1 LPISTPL
8 SLCYRLGM
16 PVPRSEST
24 ATPHGQR
31 TLAALS
37 AAQLTASKRPFLQ
50 YLTSLIQTARWQLFA
65 AVLIMTFTSLTEGLG
80 VALLFP
86 ILQVAGFNLANQG
99 HVGHY
104 TGEVRD
110 LLVLSGLRPSLWLAT
125 LLLIFMLLMALRSLF
140 SRIQSVLTFRTALGY
155 ELALSRRLYQA
166 IINADWL
173 FLVRRRSS
181 DFTHA
186 LTAELARVA
195 TCTYLL
201 IGALANGIL
210 ALVYIAIALKLS
222 AGMTLLVLAT
232 GAVLLLLSR
241 RWMRDVHRG
250 GSAVSES
257 VSEVY
262 SAATEHLQNLKAMK
276 FYDAQTSDLEMFSS
290 LQSSALQQSLQN
302 TRSQAAA
309 AFWFE
314 AGSLLVLGAIIFA
327 SLQILNVAPA
337 SILLLLA
344 VFTRLFPRL
353 AAGQSQLQ
361 AFLTELPAF
370 ENLMTIYQECVAN
383 AEVPSGPGP
392 PPDLSPAHEIRL
404 DHVGFRY
411 EPDRPLVLDDLSLAI
426 AAGRVT
432 AIVGSSGAGKS
443 TVADLINGLLAPLT
457 GQVLVDGVE
466 LTPQT
471 ARAWRRH
478 VGYVAQDTVLFHD
491 TVRNNLRWANPD
503 ASEKEMRESL
513 GLAAAEFVFELPQ
526 GLDTT
531 VGDRGMLLS
540 HGQRQRIALARA
552 LLRKPGLLILDE
564 ATSSLDFDNEK
575 RILDAIERLQG
586 RATVLLI
593 AHRISA
599 IQRAEI
605 IYVIENGRVAES
617 GDWQSLS
624 NQPSHR
630 VGSLFRLQDAMA

>member
-1 LPISTPL
+1 
-8 SLCYRLGM
+8 M

-50 YLTSLIQTARWQLFA
+50 YLTSLIQIARWQLFA

-110 LLVLSGLRPSLWLAT
+110 LLVRSGLRPSLWLAT

-262 SAATEHLQNLKAMK
+262 SAASEHLQNLKAMK

-290 LQSSALQQSLQN
+290 LQSSALQRSLEN

-383 AEVPSGPGP
+383 AEVPSAAEPGP
-392 PPDLSPAHEIRL
+392 APDLSPAHEIRL
-404 DHVGFRY
+404 EHVAFRY
-411 EPDRPLVLDDLSLAI
+411 EPDRPMVLDDLSLAI

-443 TVADLINGLLAPLT
+443 TVADLINGLLAPVT

-630 VGSLFRLQDAMA
+630 VGSLFRLQDALA

>member
-1 LPISTPL
+1 
-8 SLCYRLGM
+8 M
-16 PVPRSEST
+16 PAPRSDSS

-37 AAQLTASKRPFLQ
+37 ADQLAASRRPILE
-50 YLTSLIQTARWQLFA
+50 YVSSLIRIARWQLLA
-65 AVLIMTFTSLTEGLG
+65 AVLIMAFTSLTEGLG

-104 TGEVRD
+104 TGEVRA
-110 LLVLSGLRPSLWLAT
+110 LLVQSRLSPSLWLAT
-125 LLLIFMLLMALRSLF
+125 LLLIFILLMALRSLF
-140 SRIQSVLTFRTALGY
+140 SRVQSVLTFRTVLTY

-186 LTAELARVA
+186 LTAELTRVA

-201 IGALANGIL
+201 IGTLSNGIL
-210 ALVYIAIALKLS
+210 AVVYIAIALKLS
-222 AGMTLLVLAT
+222 AGMTSLVLAT
-232 GAVLLLLSR
+232 GAVLLLVSR
-241 RWMRDVHRG
+241 RWMRAVHASG
-250 GSAVSES
+250 TAVSES

-262 SAATEHLQNLKAMK
+262 ASATEHLQNLKAMK
-276 FYDAQTSDLEMFSS
+276 FYDAQSSDLAMFSS
-290 LQSSALQQSLQN
+290 LQSSALQQSLES

-314 AGSLLVLGAIIFA
+314 AGSLMLLGGIVFA

-344 VFTRLFPRL
+344 VFTRLIPRL

-361 AFLTELPAF
+361 AFLSELPAF
-370 ENLMTIYQECVAN
+370 ENLMTIYRECVAN
-383 AEVPSGPGP
+383 AEVPGAAGPGP
-392 PPDLSPAHEIRL
+392 SLAHEIRL
-404 DHVGFRY
+404 ERVGFRY
-411 EPDRPLVLDDLSLAI
+411 DAQRPMVLEDLSLTI
-426 AAGRVT
+426 AAGKVT

-443 TVADLINGLLAPLT
+443 TVADLVNGLLSPLT
-457 GQVLVDGVE
+457 GRVLVDGAE
-466 LTPQT
+466 LTPQS
-471 ARAWRRH
+471 ARAWRCH

-491 TVRNNLRWANPD
+491 TVRANLRWAKPD
-503 ASEKEMRESL
+503 ASEQEMRESL
-513 GLAAAEFVFELPQ
+513 SLAAADFVFELPQ

-564 ATSSLDFDNEK
+564 ATSSLDLDNEK
-575 RILDAIERLQG
+575 RILDAIEHLQG
-586 RATVLLI
+586 RTTVLLI
-593 AHRISA
+593 AHRVSA
-599 IQRAEI
+599 IQRAEM
-605 IYVIENGRVAES
+605 IYVIDNGSVAEL
-617 GDWQSLS
+617 GDWESLS
-624 NQPSHR
+624 RRPSQR
-630 VGSLFRLQDAMA
+630 VGSLFRLQDALA

>member
-1 LPISTPL
+1 
-8 SLCYRLGM
+8 M
-16 PVPRSEST
+16 PSSARDSPV
-24 ATPHGQR
+24 TPHGER
-31 TLAALS
+31 TS
-37 AAQLTASKRPFLQ
+37 SGNHFLQ
-50 YLTSLIQTARWQLFA
+50 YVLSLVEIVRWQLLA
-65 AVLIMTFTSLTEGLG
+65 AVMLMTFTSLTEGVG

-110 LLVLSGLRPSLWLAT
+110 LLVRSGLPPTLWLAT
-125 LLLIFMLLMALRSLF
+125 LLMIFMLLMALRSLF
-140 SRIQSVLTFRTALGY
+140 SRIQSVLTFRTVLTY

-166 IINADWL
+166 IVQADWL

-186 LTAELARVA
+186 LTAELTRVA
-195 TCTYLL
+195 NCTSLL
-201 IGALANGIL
+201 ISTLANASL
-210 ALVYIAIALKLS
+210 ALVYVAIALKLS
-222 AGMTLLVLAT
+222 AGMTSLVLAA

-241 RWMRDVHRG
+241 RWMRAVHESG
-250 GSAVSES
+250 AAVSES

-262 SAATEHLQNLKAMK
+262 SAASEHLQNLKAMK

-290 LQSSALQQSLQN
+290 LQSSALQQSLDN
-302 TRSQAAA
+302 TRGQAAA

-314 AGSLLVLGAIIFA
+314 AGSLLLLAGIIFA

-337 SILLLLA
+337 SMLLLLA

-361 AFLTELPAF
+361 AFLSELPAY
-370 ENLMTIYQECVAN
+370 ENLMTIYDECVAN
-383 AEVPSGPGP
+383 AEVRGAVGP
-392 PPDLSPAHEIRL
+392 SPALAYEVRL
-404 DHVGFRY
+404 EQVGFRY
-411 EPDRPLVLDDLSLAI
+411 DAERPMVLENLSLTI
-426 AAGRVT
+426 PAGKVT
-432 AIVGSSGAGKS
+432 AIVGASGAGKS
-443 TVADLINGLLAPLT
+443 TVADLVNGLLSPAT
-457 GQVLVDGVE
+457 GRVLVDNVE

-478 VGYVAQDTVLFHD
+478 VGYVAQETVLFHD
-491 TVRNNLRWANPD
+491 TVRANMLWANPD
-503 ASEKEMRESL
+503 ASEQEMRQSL
-513 GLAAAEFVFELPQ
+513 SLAAAEFVFDLPH

-531 VGDRGMLLS
+531 VGDRGILLS

-564 ATSSLDFDNEK
+564 ATSSLDLENEK
-575 RILDAIERLQG
+575 RILDAIERLKG

-599 IQRAEI
+599 IQRAEM
-605 IYVIENGRVAES
+605 IYLIENGRVAES
-617 GDWQSLS
+617 GDWEGLVSH
-624 NQPSHR
+624 PSQR
-630 VGSLFRLQDAMA
+630 IGSLFRLQSALA

>member
-1 LPISTPL
+1 MQL
-8 SLCYRLGM
+8 
-16 PVPRSEST
+16 PRSES
-24 ATPHGQR
+24 APHGQR
-31 TLAALS
+31 TFAAS
-37 AAQLTASKRPFLQ
+37 SKHSVLQ
-50 YLTSLIQTARWQLFA
+50 YIRSLIQISRWQLVA
-65 AVLIMTFTSLTEGLG
+65 AVVIMTVTSLTEGLG

-104 TGEVRD
+104 TGEVRA
-110 LLVLSGLRPSLWLAT
+110 LLLRSGLRPTLWLAT

-140 SRIQSVLTFRTALGY
+140 SRMQSVLTLRTVLTY
-155 ELALSRRLYQA
+155 ELALGRRLYQA

-186 LTAELARVA
+186 LTGELSRVSS
-195 TCTYLL
+195 CTYLL
-201 IGALANGIL
+201 IGTLGNAIL

-222 AGMTLLVLAT
+222 AGMTSLVLAT
-232 GAVLLLLSR
+232 GVVLLLLSR
-241 RWMRDVHRG
+241 RWMRAVHRSG
-250 GSAVSES
+250 TAVSES

-276 FYDAQTSDLEMFSS
+276 FYDAQTSDLAMFSS
-290 LQSSALQQSLQN
+290 LQSTALQQTLES

-314 AGSLLVLGAIIFA
+314 AGSLIVLGAIIFA

-353 AAGQSQLQ
+353 AATQGQLQ
-361 AFLTELPAF
+361 AFLSELPAF
-370 ENLMTIYQECVAN
+370 ENLMTMYRDCVAN
-383 AEVPSGPGP
+383 AEVPGAAGSGPA
-392 PPDLSPAHEIRL
+392 LAHEIQLER
-404 DHVGFRY
+404 VAFRY
-411 EPDRPLVLDDLSLAI
+411 DADRPQVLKDLSLTI
-426 AAGRVT
+426 AAGKVT

-443 TVADLINGLLAPLT
+443 TVADLVNGLLSPGT
-457 GQVLVDGVE
+457 GRVLIDGAE
-466 LTPQT
+466 LTPQA

-491 TVRNNLRWANPD
+491 TVRANLRWANPD
-503 ASEKEMRESL
+503 ASEQEMKESL
-513 GLAAAEFVFELPQ
+513 SLAAAEFVFELPQ

-552 LLRKPGLLILDE
+552 LLRRPGLLILDE
-564 ATSSLDFDNEK
+564 ATSSLDIDNEK
-575 RILDAIERLQG
+575 RILDAIE
-586 RATVLLI
+586 
-593 AHRISA
+593 
-599 IQRAEI
+599 
-605 IYVIENGRVAES
+605 
-617 GDWQSLS
+617 
-624 NQPSHR
+624 
-630 VGSLFRLQDAMA
+630 

>member
-1 LPISTPL
+1 MS
-8 SLCYRLGM
+8 
-16 PVPRSEST
+16 VPRSES
-24 ATPHGQR
+24 APPGQR
-31 TLAALS
+31 TLAAS
-37 AAQLTASKRPFLQ
+37 SKRPFLQ
-50 YLTSLIQTARWQLFA
+50 YIASLIQISRWQLVA
-65 AVLIMTFTSLTEGLG
+65 AVIIMTVTSLTEGLG

-86 ILQVAGFNLANQG
+86 ILQVAGFDLTNQG

-104 TGEVRD
+104 TGEVRNI
-110 LLVLSGLRPSLWLAT
+110 LVRSGLRPSLWLAS

-140 SRIQSVLTFRTALGY
+140 SRMQSVLTLRTALTY
-155 ELALSRRLYQA
+155 ELSLGRRLYQA

-186 LTAELARVA
+186 LTGELSRVSA
-195 TCTYLL
+195 CTYLL
-201 IGALANGIL
+201 IGTLGNAIL

-222 AGMTLLVLAT
+222 AGMTSLVLST
-232 GAVLLLLSR
+232 GVALLLLSR
-241 RWMRDVHRG
+241 RWMRAVHRSG
-250 GSAVSES
+250 TAVSES

-276 FYDAQTSDLEMFSS
+276 FYDAQTSDLAMFSS
-290 LQSSALQQSLQN
+290 LQSSALQQTLES

-314 AGSLLVLGAIIFA
+314 AGSLIVLGTIIVA

-353 AAGQSQLQ
+353 AATQGQLQ
-361 AFLTELPAF
+361 AFLSELPAF
-370 ENLMTIYQECVAN
+370 ENLMTIYHDCVAN
-383 AEVPSGPGP
+383 AEVPGATSSGPA
-392 PPDLSPAHEIRL
+392 LAHEIRL
-404 DHVGFRY
+404 ERVAFRY
-411 EPDRPLVLDDLSLAI
+411 DADRPLVLKDLSLTI
-426 AAGRVT
+426 AAGKVT
-432 AIVGSSGAGKS
+432 AIVGSSGTGKS
-443 TVADLINGLLAPLT
+443 TVADLVNGLLSPGTGRVLIDGAELAP
-457 GQVLVDGVE
+457 QA
-466 LTPQT
+466 

-491 TVRNNLRWANPD
+491 TVRANLRWANPD
-503 ASEKEMRESL
+503 ASEREMKESL
-513 GLAAAEFVFELPQ
+513 SLAAAEFVFELPQ

-552 LLRKPGLLILDE
+552 LLRRPGLLILDE

-575 RILDAIERLQG
+575 RILDAIEQLKG

-593 AHRISA
+593 AHRVSA
-599 IQRAEI
+599 IQRADM
-605 IYVIENGRVAES
+605 IYLIENGLVAES
-617 GDWQSLS
+617 GDWQTLS
-624 NQPSHR
+624 SRPSQR
-630 VGSLFRLQDAMA
+630 VGSLFRLQDALA

>member
-1 LPISTPL
+1 
-8 SLCYRLGM
+8 M
-16 PVPRSEST
+16 PAPRSDSP
-24 ATPHGQR
+24 AIPHGQR
-31 TLAALS
+31 ALAALS
-37 AAQLTASKRPFLQ
+37 ADQLAASKRPILEFLS
-50 YLTSLIQTARWQLFA
+50 SLIRIARWQLLA

-104 TGEVRD
+104 TGEVRV
-110 LLVLSGLRPSLWLAT
+110 LLVKSGLSPSLWLAT

-140 SRIQSVLTFRTALGY
+140 SRVQSVLTFRTVLTY

-201 IGALANGIL
+201 IGTMSNAIL
-210 ALVYIAIALKLS
+210 ALVYIGLALKLS
-222 AGMTLLVLAT
+222 AGMTCLVLAT
-232 GAVLLLLSR
+232 GAVLLLVSR
-241 RWMRDVHRG
+241 RWMRAVHASG
-250 GSAVSES
+250 TAVSES

-262 SAATEHLQNLKAMK
+262 ASATEHLQNLKAMK
-276 FYDAQTSDLEMFSS
+276 FYDAQSSDLAMFSS
-290 LQSSALQQSLQN
+290 LQSSALQQSLES

-314 AGSLLVLGAIIFA
+314 AGSLMVLGGIIFA

-344 VFTRLFPRL
+344 VFTRLIPRL
-353 AAGQSQLQ
+353 AAGQNQLQ
-361 AFLTELPAF
+361 AFLSELPAF
-370 ENLMTIYQECVAN
+370 ENLMTIYRECLVN
-383 AEVPSGPGP
+383 AEVPGSPGPGP
-392 PPDLSPAHEIRL
+392 SLAHEIRL
-404 DHVGFRY
+404 ERVGFRY
-411 EPDRPLVLDDLSLAI
+411 DAQRPMVLEDLSLTI
-426 AAGRVT
+426 AAGKVT

-443 TVADLINGLLAPLT
+443 TVADLVNGLLSPLT
-457 GQVLVDGVE
+457 GRVLVDGAE
-466 LTPQT
+466 LTPQS

-491 TVRNNLRWANPD
+491 TVRANLRWAKPE
-503 ASEKEMRESL
+503 ASEEEMRESL
-513 GLAAAEFVFELPQ
+513 CLAAAEFVFDLPQ

-564 ATSSLDFDNEK
+564 ATSSLDLDNEK

-586 RATVLLI
+586 RTTVLLI
-593 AHRISA
+593 AHRVSA
-599 IQRAEI
+599 IQRAEM
-605 IYVIENGRVAES
+605 IYVVEHGSVAEL
-617 GDWQSLS
+617 GDWPSLS
-624 NQPSHR
+624 NSPSSR
-630 VGSLFRLQDAMA
+630 VGSLFRLQDVLA

>member
-1 LPISTPL
+1 
-8 SLCYRLGM
+8 M

-37 AAQLTASKRPFLQ
+37 AAQLAASKRPFLQ
-50 YLTSLIQTARWQLFA
+50 YLTSLIQIARWQLFA

-201 IGALANGIL
+201 IGALANSIL

-290 LQSSALQQSLQN
+290 LQSSALQRSLEN

-383 AEVPSGPGP
+383 AEVPSAAGPGP
-392 PPDLSPAHEIRL
+392 APALSPAHEIRL
-404 DHVGFRY
+404 EHVGFRY

-443 TVADLINGLLAPLT
+443 TVADLINGLLAPVT

-471 ARAWRRH
+471 ARAWRRQ

-624 NQPSHR
+624 NKPSHR
-630 VGSLFRLQDAMA
+630 VGSLFRLQDALA

>member
-1 LPISTPL
+1 
-8 SLCYRLGM
+8 M
-16 PVPRSEST
+16 PVPRSES
-24 ATPHGQR
+24 ALHEQSPF
-31 TLAALS
+31 AAS
-37 AAQLTASKRPFLQ
+37 PKRPFLQ
-50 YLTSLIQTARWQLFA
+50 YIRSLIQISRWQLVA
-65 AVLIMTFTSLTEGLG
+65 AVIIMTITSLTEGLG

-86 ILQVAGFNLANQG
+86 ILQVAGFNLTNQG

-110 LLVLSGLRPSLWLAT
+110 LLVRSGLRPSLWLAS
-125 LLLIFMLLMALRSLF
+125 LLFIFMLLMALRSLF
-140 SRIQSVLTFRTALGY
+140 NRMQSVLTLRTALTY
-155 ELALSRRLYQA
+155 ELSLGRRLYQA

-186 LTAELARVA
+186 LTGELTRVSS
-195 TCTYLL
+195 CTFLL
-201 IGALANGIL
+201 IATLSNAIL

-222 AGMTLLVLAT
+222 AGMTSLVLAT

-241 RWMRDVHRG
+241 RWMRAVHQSG
-250 GSAVSES
+250 TAVSET

-276 FYDAQTSDLEMFSS
+276 FYDAQTSDLAMFSS
-290 LQSSALQQSLQN
+290 LQSSALQQTLAS
-302 TRSQAAA
+302 TRSQAEA

-314 AGSLLVLGAIIFA
+314 AGSLIVLGAIIIA

-353 AAGQSQLQ
+353 AATQGQLQ
-361 AFLTELPAF
+361 AFLSELPAF
-370 ENLMTIYQECVAN
+370 ENLMTIYRDCVAN
-383 AEVPSGPGP
+383 AEVPGTASSGPG
-392 PPDLSPAHEIRL
+392 LAHEIRL
-404 DHVGFRY
+404 ERVAFRY
-411 EPDRPLVLDDLSLAI
+411 DNDRPLVLQDLSLTI
-426 AAGRVT
+426 AAGKAT

-443 TVADLINGLLAPLT
+443 TVADLVNGLLSPGA
-457 GQVLVDGVE
+457 GRVLIDGAE
-466 LTPQT
+466 LTPQA

-491 TVRNNLRWANPD
+491 TVRANLRWANPD
-503 ASEKEMRESL
+503 ASESEMKESL
-513 GLAAAEFVFELPQ
+513 SLAAAEFVFELPQ

-564 ATSSLDFDNEK
+564 ATSSLDIDNEK
-575 RILDAIERLQG
+575 RILDAIEELKG
-586 RATVLLI
+586 RTTVLLI

-599 IQRAEI
+599 IQRADM
-605 IYVIENGRVAES
+605 IYLIENGSVAEA
-617 GDWQSLS
+617 GDWQTLS
-624 NQPSHR
+624 TQPSQR
-630 VGSLFRLQDAMA
+630 VGSLFRLQDALA

>member
-1 LPISTPL
+1 
-8 SLCYRLGM
+8 M
-16 PVPRSEST
+16 PAPRSDSP
-24 ATPHGQR
+24 ATPHGTRSLSALSPDQ
-31 TLAALS
+31 LAAS
-37 AAQLTASKRPFLQ
+37 RRPILE
-50 YLTSLIQTARWQLFA
+50 YVSSLIRIARWQLLA

-104 TGEVRD
+104 TGEVRA
-110 LLVLSGLRPSLWLAT
+110 LLVQSRLSPSLWLAT
-125 LLLIFMLLMALRSLF
+125 LLLIFILLMALRSLF
-140 SRIQSVLTFRTALGY
+140 SRVQSVLTFRTVLTY

-166 IINADWL
+166 IISADWP

-201 IGALANGIL
+201 IGTMSNAIL
-210 ALVYIAIALKLS
+210 ALVYIALALKLS
-222 AGMTLLVLAT
+222 AGMTSLVLAT
-232 GAVLLLLSR
+232 GAALLLVSR
-241 RWMRDVHRG
+241 RWMRAIHQG
-250 GSAVSES
+250 GTAVSES
-257 VSEVY
+257 MSEVY

-276 FYDAQTSDLEMFSS
+276 FYDAQTSDLAMFTS
-290 LQSSALQQSLQN
+290 LQSSALQQSFDN
-302 TRSQAAA
+302 TRDQAAA

-314 AGSLLVLGAIIFA
+314 AGSLLLLGAIIFA

-353 AAGQSQLQ
+353 APAQSQLQ

-370 ENLMTIYQECVAN
+370 ENLMTIYKECVDN
-383 AEVPSGPGP
+383 AEVPGAAGPGP
-392 PPDLSPAHEIRL
+392 GPAHEIRL
-404 DHVGFRY
+404 EHIGFRY
-411 EPDRPLVLDDLSLAI
+411 ETDRPLVLDDLSLAI
-426 AAGRVT
+426 PAGRVT

-443 TVADLINGLLAPLT
+443 TVADLINGLLAPVN
-457 GQVLVDGVE
+457 GQVLIDGVE

-503 ASEKEMRESL
+503 ASEKDMRESL

-526 GLDTT
+526 GLHTT
-531 VGDRGMLLS
+531 VGGRGMLLS
-540 HGQRQRIALARA
+540 HA
-552 LLRKPGLLILDE
+552 
-564 ATSSLDFDNEK
+564 
-575 RILDAIERLQG
+575 
-586 RATVLLI
+586 
-593 AHRISA
+593 
-599 IQRAEI
+599 
-605 IYVIENGRVAES
+605 
-617 GDWQSLS
+617 
-624 NQPSHR
+624 
-630 VGSLFRLQDAMA
+630 

>member
-1 LPISTPL
+1 
-8 SLCYRLGM
+8 M
-16 PVPRSEST
+16 PAPRSDSS

-31 TLAALS
+31 SLAALS
-37 AAQLTASKRPFLQ
+37 AEQLAASRRPTLE
-50 YLTSLIQTARWQLFA
+50 YVSSLIQIARWQLVT
-65 AVLIMTFTSLTEGLG
+65 AVIIMTVTSLTEGLG

-104 TGEVRD
+104 TGEVRV
-110 LLVLSGLRPSLWLAT
+110 LLVRSGLAPRLWLAT

-140 SRIQSVLTFRTALGY
+140 SRVQSVLTFRTVLSY

-186 LTAELARVA
+186 LTAELTRVA

-201 IGALANGIL
+201 IGTMSNAIL

-222 AGMTLLVLAT
+222 AGMTGLVLAA
-232 GAVLLLLSR
+232 GAVLLLFSR
-241 RWMRDVHRG
+241 RWMRAVHASG
-250 GSAVSES
+250 TAVSES

-262 SAATEHLQNLKAMK
+262 ASATEHLQNLKAMK
-276 FYDAQTSDLEMFSS
+276 FYDAQSSDLAMFSS
-290 LQSSALQQSLQN
+290 LQSSALQYSLES

-314 AGSLLVLGAIIFA
+314 AGSLLLLGGIIFA

-344 VFTRLFPRL
+344 VFTRLIPRL

-361 AFLTELPAF
+361 AFLSELPAF
-370 ENLMTIYQECVAN
+370 ENLMTIYRECVAN
-383 AEVPSGPGP
+383 AEVPGAAGPGP
-392 PPDLSPAHEIRL
+392 SLAHEIRL
-404 DHVGFRY
+404 ERVGFRY
-411 EPDRPLVLDDLSLAI
+411 DPQRPMVLADLSLTI
-426 AAGRVT
+426 AAGKVT
-432 AIVGSSGAGKS
+432 AIVGASGAGKS
-443 TVADLINGLLAPLT
+443 TVADLVNGLLSPLT
-457 GQVLVDGVE
+457 GRVLVDGAE
-466 LTPQT
+466 LTPQS

-491 TVRNNLRWANPD
+491 TVRANLRWAKPD
-503 ASEKEMRESL
+503 ASEQEMRESL
-513 GLAAAEFVFELPQ
+513 SLAAAEFVFELPQ

-552 LLRKPGLLILDE
+552 LLCKPGLLILDE
-564 ATSSLDFDNEK
+564 ATSSLDLDNEK
-575 RILDAIERLQG
+575 RILDAIEHLQG
-586 RATVLLI
+586 RTTVLLI
-593 AHRISA
+593 AHRVSA
-599 IQRAEI
+599 IQRAEM
-605 IYVIENGRVAES
+605 IYVIDNGSVAEW

-624 NQPSHR
+624 SGPSHR
-630 VGSLFRLQDAMA
+630 IGSLFRLHDVLA

>member
-1 LPISTPL
+1 MPLPSSDSP
-8 SLCYRLGM
+8 
-16 PVPRSEST
+16 
-24 ATPHGQR
+24 ATPQGQGNLGAR
-31 TLAALS
+31 SADQLA
-37 AAQLTASKRPFLQ
+37 ASKRPFLQ
-50 YLTSLIQTARWQLFA
+50 YVSSLLHIARWQLSA
-65 AVLIMTFTSLTEGLG
+65 AVVIMTFTSLTEGLG

-104 TGEVRD
+104 TGEVRA
-110 LLVLSGLRPSLWLAT
+110 LLVQSRLSPSLWLAT

-140 SRIQSVLTFRTALGY
+140 SRVQSVLTFRTVLTY

-186 LTAELARVA
+186 LTAELTRVA

-201 IGALANGIL
+201 IAALSNAIL
-210 ALVYIAIALKLS
+210 AVVYIAIALKLS
-222 AGMTLLVLAT
+222 AGMTSLVLAT
-232 GAVLLLLSR
+232 GAVLLLVSR
-241 RWMRDVHRG
+241 RWMRAVHASG
-250 GSAVSES
+250 TAVSES

-262 SAATEHLQNLKAMK
+262 ASATEHLQNLKAMK
-276 FYDAQTSDLEMFSS
+276 FYDAQSSDLAMFSS
-290 LQSSALQQSLQN
+290 LQSSALQQSLES

-314 AGSLLVLGAIIFA
+314 AGSLMLLGGIVFA
-327 SLQILNVAPA
+327 SLEILNVAPA

-344 VFTRLFPRL
+344 VFTRLIPRL
-353 AAGQSQLQ
+353 AAGQNQLQ
-361 AFLTELPAF
+361 AFLSELPAY
-370 ENLMTIYQECVAN
+370 ENLMTIYRECVAN
-383 AEVPSGPGP
+383 AEVPGAAGP
-392 PPDLSPAHEIRL
+392 PPLAHEIRL
-404 DHVGFRY
+404 ERVGFRY
-411 EPDRPLVLDDLSLAI
+411 EALRPMVLEDLSLTI
-426 AAGRVT
+426 AAGKVT

-443 TVADLINGLLAPLT
+443 TVADLVNGLLSPLT
-457 GQVLVDGVE
+457 GRVLVDGAE
-466 LTPQT
+466 LTPQS

-491 TVRNNLRWANPD
+491 TVRANLRWAKPD
-503 ASEKEMRESL
+503 ASEQEMRESL
-513 GLAAAEFVFELPQ
+513 SLAAAEFVFELPQ

-564 ATSSLDFDNEK
+564 ATSSLDLDNEK
-575 RILDAIERLQG
+575 RILDAIEQLQG
-586 RATVLLI
+586 RTTVLLI
-593 AHRISA
+593 AHRVSA
-599 IQRAEI
+599 IQRAQM
-605 IYVIENGRVAES
+605 IYVIDNGGVAEL

-624 NQPSHR
+624 SRPSQR
-630 VGSLFRLQDAMA
+630 VGSLFRLQDALA

>member
-1 LPISTPL
+1 MPAPRSDSPATPL
-8 SLCYRLGM
+8 
-16 PVPRSEST
+16 
-24 ATPHGQR
+24 GQR

-37 AAQLTASKRPFLQ
+37 ADQLDASRRPIRE
-50 YLTSLIQTARWQLFA
+50 YVSSLIRTARWQLLA

-104 TGEVRD
+104 TGEVRA
-110 LLVLSGLRPSLWLAT
+110 LLVQSGLSPSLWLAT

-140 SRIQSVLTFRTALGY
+140 SRVQAVLTFRTVLTY
-155 ELALSRRLYQA
+155 ELTLSRRLYQA

-186 LTAELARVA
+186 LTAELTRVA

-201 IGALANGIL
+201 IGAVSNAIL
-210 ALVYIAIALKLS
+210 AAVYIAIALKLS
-222 AGMTLLVLAT
+222 AGMTSLVLAT
-232 GAVLLLLSR
+232 GAILLLVSR
-241 RWMRDVHRG
+241 RWMRAVHASG
-250 GSAVSES
+250 TAVSES

-262 SAATEHLQNLKAMK
+262 ASATEHLQNLKAMK
-276 FYDAQTSDLEMFSS
+276 FYDAQNSDLEMFSS
-290 LQSSALQQSLQN
+290 LQSSALQQSLQS

-314 AGSLLVLGAIIFA
+314 AGSLMLLGGIVFA

-344 VFTRLFPRL
+344 VFTRLIPRL
-353 AAGQSQLQ
+353 AAGQNQLQ
-361 AFLTELPAF
+361 AFLSELPAF
-370 ENLMTIYQECVAN
+370 ENLMTIYRECVAN
-383 AEVPSGPGP
+383 AEVPGASGPGP
-392 PPDLSPAHEIRL
+392 SLAHEIRL
-404 DHVGFRY
+404 ERVTFRY
-411 EPDRPLVLDDLSLAI
+411 ETQRPMVLQDLSLTI
-426 AAGRVT
+426 AAGKVT

-443 TVADLINGLLAPLT
+443 TVADLVNGLLSPLT
-457 GQVLVDGVE
+457 GRVLVDGGE
-466 LTPQT
+466 LTPQS

-491 TVRNNLRWANPD
+491 TVRANLRWAKPD
-503 ASEKEMRESL
+503 ASEQEMRESL
-513 GLAAAEFVFELPQ
+513 GLAAAEFVFQLPQ

-564 ATSSLDFDNEK
+564 ATSSLDLDNEK
-575 RILDAIERLQG
+575 RILDAIEHLQG
-586 RATVLLI
+586 RTTVLLI
-593 AHRISA
+593 AHRVSA
-599 IQRAEI
+599 IQRAEM
-605 IYVIENGRVAES
+605 IYVIDNGSVAEL
-617 GDWQSLS
+617 GDWESLS
-624 NQPSHR
+624 SRPSHR
-630 VGSLFRLQDAMA
+630 VGSLFRLQDALA

>member
-1 LPISTPL
+1 
-8 SLCYRLGM
+8 M
-16 PVPRSEST
+16 PESPTEST

-31 TLAALS
+31 TLAAL
-37 AAQLTASKRPFLQ
+37 ASGTSSKSNFLQ
-50 YLTSLIQTARWQLFA
+50 YISSLLRIARWQLIA
-65 AVLIMTFTSLTEGLG
+65 AVVIMTVTSLTEGLG

-104 TGEVRD
+104 TGEVRA
-110 LLVLSGLRPSLWLAT
+110 LLVRSGLRPSLWLAS

-140 SRIQSVLTFRTALGY
+140 SRVQSVLTFRTALGY
-155 ELALSRRLYQA
+155 ELSLGRQLYQA

-186 LTAELARVA
+186 LTAELTRVS

-201 IGALANGIL
+201 IGTLANAIL

-222 AGMTLLVLAT
+222 AGMTSLVLAT
-232 GAVLLLLSR
+232 GAALLLVSR
-241 RWMRDVHRG
+241 RWMRAVHESG
-250 GSAVSES
+250 TAVSES

-276 FYDAQTSDLEMFSS
+276 FYDAQTSDLAMYSS
-290 LQSSALQQSLQN
+290 LQSTALQQTLESA
-302 TRSQAAA
+302 RSQAAA

-314 AGSLLVLGAIIFA
+314 AGSLILLGAIIFA

-353 AAGQSQLQ
+353 ATAQSQLQ
-361 AFLTELPAF
+361 GFLSELPAF
-370 ENLMTIYQECVAN
+370 ENLMKIYGECVAN
-383 AEVPSGPGP
+383 AEVPGAPGPGP
-392 PPDLSPAHEIRL
+392 SLAHEIRL
-404 DHVGFRY
+404 ERVGFRY
-411 EPDRPLVLDDLSLAI
+411 EADRPLVLQDLSLTI
-426 AAGRVT
+426 AAGKVT

-443 TVADLINGLLAPLT
+443 TVADLVNGLLSP
-457 GQVLVDGVE
+457 GSGRVLVDGAE
-466 LTPQT
+466 LTPQA

-491 TVRNNLRWANPD
+491 TVRANMSWANPQ
-503 ASEKEMRESL
+503 ATEPEMRESL
-513 GLAAAEFVFELPQ
+513 ALAAAEFVFELPQ

-531 VGDRGMLLS
+531 MGDRGMLLS

-564 ATSSLDFDNEK
+564 ATSALDFDNEK
-575 RILDAIERLQG
+575 RILDAIDQLKG
-586 RATVLLI
+586 RTTVLLI
-593 AHRISA
+593 AHRVSA
-599 IQRAEI
+599 IQRADM
-605 IYVIENGRVAES
+605 IYVIENGRVAEA
-617 GDWQSLS
+617 GDWQNLS
-624 NQPSHR
+624 SRPSHR
-630 VGSLFRLQDAMA
+630 VGSLFRLQDALA

>member
-1 LPISTPL
+1 
-8 SLCYRLGM
+8 M
-16 PVPRSEST
+16 PVPRSES
-24 ATPHGQR
+24 APHEQR
-31 TLAALS
+31 TFAAS
-37 AAQLTASKRPFLQ
+37 SKRPFLQ
-50 YLTSLIQTARWQLFA
+50 YIASLIQISRWQLVA
-65 AVLIMTFTSLTEGLG
+65 AVIIMTVTSLTEGVG

-110 LLVLSGLRPSLWLAT
+110 LLVRSGLRPSLWLAT

-140 SRIQSVLTFRTALGY
+140 SRMQSVLTLRTVLTY
-155 ELALSRRLYQA
+155 ELALGRRLYQA

-186 LTAELARVA
+186 LTGELSRVSA
-195 TCTYLL
+195 CTQLL
-201 IGALANGIL
+201 IGTLANAIL

-222 AGMTLLVLAT
+222 AGMTSLVLAT
-232 GAVLLLLSR
+232 GAALLLLSR
-241 RWMRDVHRG
+241 RWMRAVHQSG
-250 GSAVSES
+250 TAVSES

-276 FYDAQTSDLEMFSS
+276 FYDAQTSDLAMFSS
-290 LQSSALQQSLQN
+290 LQSSALQQTLES

-314 AGSLLVLGAIIFA
+314 AGSLIVLGAIIFA
-327 SLQILNVAPA
+327 SLQILNLAPA

-353 AAGQSQLQ
+353 AATQGQLQ
-361 AFLTELPAF
+361 AFLSELPAF
-370 ENLMTIYQECVAN
+370 ENLMTIYHDCVAS
-383 AEVPSGPGP
+383 AEVPGATDSGPSLG
-392 PPDLSPAHEIRL
+392 HEIRL
-404 DHVGFRY
+404 ERVAFRY
-411 EPDRPLVLDDLSLAI
+411 DADRPLVLKDLSLTI
-426 AAGRVT
+426 AAGKVT

-443 TVADLINGLLAPLT
+443 TVADLVNGLLSPGT
-457 GQVLVDGVE
+457 GRVLIDEAE
-466 LTPQT
+466 LTPQA

-491 TVRNNLRWANPD
+491 TVRANLRWANPD
-503 ASEKEMRESL
+503 ASEQEMKESL
-513 GLAAAEFVFELPQ
+513 SLAAAEFVFELPQ

-575 RILDAIERLQG
+575 RILDAIELLKG

-593 AHRISA
+593 AHRVSA
-599 IQRAEI
+599 IQRADM
-605 IYVIENGRVAES
+605 IYLIENGSVAES
-617 GDWQSLS
+617 GDWQTLS
-624 NQPSHR
+624 SRPSQR
-630 VGSLFRLQDAMA
+630 VGSLFRLQDALA

>member
-1 LPISTPL
+1 MPL
-8 SLCYRLGM
+8 
-16 PVPRSEST
+16 PRSES
-24 ATPHGQR
+24 ALHEQSPF
-31 TLAALS
+31 AAS
-37 AAQLTASKRPFLQ
+37 SKHPVLQ
-50 YLTSLIQTARWQLFA
+50 YLRSLIQISRWQLVT
-65 AVLIMTFTSLTEGLG
+65 AVIIMTITSLTEGLG

-110 LLVLSGLRPSLWLAT
+110 LLVRSGLRPSLWLAS
-125 LLLIFMLLMALRSLF
+125 LLFIFMLLMALRSLF
-140 SRIQSVLTFRTALGY
+140 NRMQSVLTLRTSLNY
-155 ELALSRRLYQA
+155 ELSLGRRLYQA

-186 LTAELARVA
+186 LTGELTRVSS
-195 TCTYLL
+195 CTFLL
-201 IGALANGIL
+201 IGTLSNAIL

-222 AGMTLLVLAT
+222 AGMTSLVLAT
-232 GAVLLLLSR
+232 GAGLLLLSR
-241 RWMRDVHRG
+241 RWMRAVHQSG
-250 GSAVSES
+250 TAVSET

-276 FYDAQTSDLEMFSS
+276 FYDAQTSDLAMFSS
-290 LQSSALQQSLQN
+290 LQSSALQQTLAS
-302 TRSQAAA
+302 TRSQAEA

-314 AGSLLVLGAIIFA
+314 AGSLIVLGGIIIA

-353 AAGQSQLQ
+353 AATQGQLQ
-361 AFLTELPAF
+361 AFLSELPAF
-370 ENLMTIYQECVAN
+370 ENLMTIYRDCVAN
-383 AEVPSGPGP
+383 AEVPGTASSGPG
-392 PPDLSPAHEIRL
+392 LAHEIRL
-404 DHVGFRY
+404 ERVAFRY
-411 EPDRPLVLDDLSLAI
+411 DNDRPLVLQDLSLTI
-426 AAGRVT
+426 AAGKAT

-443 TVADLINGLLAPLT
+443 TVADLVNGLLSPGA
-457 GQVLVDGVE
+457 GRVLIDGAE
-466 LTPQT
+466 LTPQA

-491 TVRNNLRWANPD
+491 TVRANLRWANPD
-503 ASEKEMRESL
+503 ASELEMKESL
-513 GLAAAEFVFELPQ
+513 SLAAAEFVFELPQ

-564 ATSSLDFDNEK
+564 ATSSLDIDNEK
-575 RILDAIERLQG
+575 RILDAIEQVKG
-586 RATVLLI
+586 RTTVLLI

-599 IQRAEI
+599 IQRADM
-605 IYVIENGRVAES
+605 IYLIENGSVAEA
-617 GDWQSLS
+617 GDWQTLS
-624 NQPSHR
+624 TRPSQR
-630 VGSLFRLQDAMA
+630 VGSLFRLQDALA

>member
-1 LPISTPL
+1 
-8 SLCYRLGM
+8 M
-16 PVPRSEST
+16 PVPSSEST

-37 AAQLTASKRPFLQ
+37 AAQLAASKRPFLQ
-50 YLTSLIQTARWQLFA
+50 YLSSLIQTARWQLFA

-110 LLVLSGLRPSLWLAT
+110 LLFLSGLRPSLWLAT

-140 SRIQSVLTFRTALGY
+140 SRVQSVLTFRTALGY

-166 IINADWL
+166 IISADWL

-241 RWMRDVHRG
+241 RWMRAVHQG

-290 LQSSALQQSLQN
+290 LQSSALQQSLHN

-314 AGSLLVLGAIIFA
+314 AGSLLVLGGIIFA

-353 AAGQSQLQ
+353 AAGQGQLQ

-370 ENLMTIYQECVAN
+370 ENLMTIYRECLAN
-383 AEVPSGPGP
+383 AEVPGAAGPSRG
-392 PPDLSPAHEIRL
+392 PAHEIRL
-404 DHVGFRY
+404 EHVTFRY
-411 EPDRPLVLDDLSLAI
+411 EPDRSLVLDDLSLTI

-443 TVADLINGLLAPLT
+443 TVADLIDGLLAPVT
-457 GQVLVDGVE
+457 GQVLIDGVE

-503 ASEKEMRESL
+503 ASEQEMRESL

-593 AHRISA
+593 AHRVSA

-624 NQPSHR
+624 NKPSDR
-630 VGSLFRLQDAMA
+630 VGSLFRLQDALA

>member
-1 LPISTPL
+1 
-8 SLCYRLGM
+8 M
-16 PVPRSEST
+16 PAPRSDSP

-37 AAQLTASKRPFLQ
+37 ADQLAASRRPILE
-50 YLTSLIQTARWQLFA
+50 YVSSLIRIARWQLLA
-65 AVLIMTFTSLTEGLG
+65 AVLIMTFTSLTEGVG

-104 TGEVRD
+104 TGEVRA
-110 LLVLSGLRPSLWLAT
+110 LLVRSGLSPSLWLAT

-140 SRIQSVLTFRTALGY
+140 SRVQSVLTFRTVLTY

-186 LTAELARVA
+186 LTAELTRVS

-201 IGALANGIL
+201 IGTMSNAIL
-210 ALVYIAIALKLS
+210 AVVYIAIALKLS
-222 AGMTLLVLAT
+222 AGMTSLVLAT
-232 GAVLLLLSR
+232 GTVLLLVSR
-241 RWMRDVHRG
+241 RWMRAVHASG
-250 GSAVSES
+250 TAVSES

-262 SAATEHLQNLKAMK
+262 ASATEHLQNLKAMK
-276 FYDAQTSDLEMFSS
+276 FYDAQSSDLEMFSS
-290 LQSSALQQSLQN
+290 LQSSALEQSLQS

-314 AGSLLVLGAIIFA
+314 AGSLMVLGGIIFA
-327 SLQILNVAPA
+327 SLEILNVAPA

-344 VFTRLFPRL
+344 VFTRLIPRL

-361 AFLTELPAF
+361 AFLSELPAF
-370 ENLMTIYQECVAN
+370 ENLMTIYRECLAN
-383 AEVPSGPGP
+383 AEVPGATGPGP
-392 PPDLSPAHEIRL
+392 SLAHEIRL
-404 DHVGFRY
+404 ERVGFRY
-411 EPDRPLVLDDLSLAI
+411 DAQRPMVLEDLSLTI
-426 AAGRVT
+426 AAGKVT

-443 TVADLINGLLAPLT
+443 TVADLVNGLLSPLT
-457 GQVLVDGVE
+457 GRVLVDGAE
-466 LTPQT
+466 LTAQS

-491 TVRNNLRWANPD
+491 TVRANLRWAKPD
-503 ASEKEMRESL
+503 ASEQEMSESL
-513 GLAAAEFVFELPQ
+513 HLAAAEFVFTLPQ

-564 ATSSLDFDNEK
+564 ATSSLDLDNEK
-575 RILDAIERLQG
+575 RILDAIEDLHG
-586 RATVLLI
+586 RTTVLLI
-593 AHRISA
+593 AHRVSA
-599 IQRAEI
+599 IQRAEM
-605 IYVIENGRVAES
+605 IYVIDNGRVAEL
-617 GDWQSLS
+617 GDWHSLS
-624 NQPSHR
+624 SRPSHR
-630 VGSLFRLQDAMA
+630 VGSLFRLQDALA

>member
-1 LPISTPL
+1 
-8 SLCYRLGM
+8 M
-16 PVPRSEST
+16 PVPRSESA
-24 ATPHGQR
+24 ATQHGHSR
-31 TLAALS
+31 
-37 AAQLTASKRPFLQ
+37 RPVLQ
-50 YLTSLIQTARWQLFA
+50 YASSLLQIARWQLLA
-65 AVLIMTFTSLTEGLG
+65 AVLIMTATSLTEGVG

-104 TGEVRD
+104 TGEVRSI
-110 LLVLSGLRPSLWLAT
+110 LVHSGLPPTLWLAT
-125 LLLIFMLLMALRSLF
+125 LLLIFILLMALRSLF
-140 SRIQSVLTFRTALGY
+140 SRVQSVLTFRTVLSY
-155 ELALSRRLYQA
+155 ELALSKRLYQA

-186 LTAELARVA
+186 LTAELTRVA

-201 IGALANGIL
+201 IGAVSNAIL

-222 AGMTLLVLAT
+222 AGMTSLVLAT
-232 GAVLLLLSR
+232 GAALLLVSR
-241 RWMRDVHRG
+241 RWMRAVHQSG
-250 GSAVSES
+250 AAVSES

-262 SAATEHLQNLKAMK
+262 AAATEHLQNLKAMK
-276 FYDAQTSDLEMFSS
+276 FYDAQTSDLAMFSS
-290 LQSSALQQSLQN
+290 LQNSALQQSLLN

-314 AGSLLVLGAIIFA
+314 AGSLIVLGGIIFA

-361 AFLTELPAF
+361 SFLGELPAF
-370 ENLMTIYQECVAN
+370 ENLMTIYAECLAN
-383 AEVPSGPGP
+383 AEVPSTAVSGPA
-392 PPDLSPAHEIRL
+392 LAHEIRL
-404 DHVGFRY
+404 ERVGFRY
-411 EPDRPLVLDDLSLAI
+411 DSDRPLVLRDLSLTI
-426 AAGRVT
+426 AAGKVT

-443 TVADLINGLLAPLT
+443 TVADLVNGLLPPLT
-457 GQVLVDGVE
+457 GRVLMDGAE
-466 LTPQT
+466 LTPQS

-491 TVRNNLRWANPD
+491 TVRANLRWAKPE
-503 ASEKEMRESL
+503 ASEEEMRESL
-513 GLAAAEFVFELPQ
+513 SLAAAEFVFALPQ

-564 ATSSLDFDNEK
+564 ATSSLDLDNEK
-575 RILDAIERLQG
+575 RILDAIEQLQG
-586 RATVLLI
+586 RTTVLLV
-593 AHRISA
+593 AHRLSA
-599 IQRAEI
+599 IQRAEM
-605 IYVIENGRVAES
+605 IYVIDNGSVAEW

-624 NQPSHR
+624 SRPSHR
-630 VGSLFRLQDAMA
+630 VGSLFRLQDVLA

>member
-1 LPISTPL
+1 
-8 SLCYRLGM
+8 M

-31 TLAALS
+31 ALAALS
-37 AAQLTASKRPFLQ
+37 AAQLAASKRPFLQ
-50 YLTSLIQTARWQLFA
+50 YLSSLVQTARWQLFA

-110 LLVLSGLRPSLWLAT
+110 LLLLSGLRPSLWLAT

-140 SRIQSVLTFRTALGY
+140 SRVQSVLTFRTALGY

-166 IINADWL
+166 IISADWL

-241 RWMRDVHRG
+241 RWMRAVHQG

-276 FYDAQTSDLEMFSS
+276 FYDAQTSDLEMFST
-290 LQSSALQQSLQN
+290 LQSSALQQSLEN

-353 AAGQSQLQ
+353 AAGQGQLQ

-370 ENLMTIYQECVAN
+370 ENLMTIYQECQAN
-383 AEVPSGPGP
+383 AEVPSAAGPGP
-392 PPDLSPAHEIRL
+392 QPDLSPAHEIRL
-404 DHVGFRY
+404 DHVSFRY
-411 EPDRPLVLDDLSLAI
+411 EPDRPLVLDDLSLTI
-426 AAGRVT
+426 AAGKVT

-443 TVADLINGLLAPLT
+443 TVADLINGLLAPVT

-466 LTPQT
+466 LAPQT

-593 AHRISA
+593 AHRVSA

-624 NQPSHR
+624 NKPSNR
-630 VGSLFRLQDAMA
+630 VGSLFRLQDALA

>member
-1 LPISTPL
+1 
-8 SLCYRLGM
+8 
-16 PVPRSEST
+16 
-24 ATPHGQR
+24 
-31 TLAALS
+31 
-37 AAQLTASKRPFLQ
+37 
-50 YLTSLIQTARWQLFA
+50 
-65 AVLIMTFTSLTEGLG
+65 MTVTSLTEGLG

-110 LLVLSGLRPSLWLAT
+110 LLVHSGLPPSLWLAS

-140 SRIQSVLTFRTALGY
+140 SRVQSVLTFRTALTY
-155 ELALSRRLYQA
+155 ELSLGRRLYQA

-201 IGALANGIL
+201 IGALANAIL
-210 ALVYIAIALKLS
+210 ALVYIALAMKLS
-222 AGMTLLVLAT
+222 AGMTSLVLAT
-232 GAVLLLLSR
+232 GATLLLLSR
-241 RWMRDVHRG
+241 RWMRAVHQSG
-250 GSAVSES
+250 TAVSES

-276 FYDAQTSDLEMFSS
+276 FYDAQTSDLAMFSS
-290 LQSSALQQSLQN
+290 LQSSALQQTLKN

-314 AGSLLVLGAIIFA
+314 AGSLIVLGAIIFA

-353 AAGQSQLQ
+353 AATQGQLQ
-361 AFLTELPAF
+361 AFLSELPAF
-370 ENLMTIYQECVAN
+370 ENLMTIYRECVAN
-383 AEVPSGPGP
+383 AEVPGAAGSGPA
-392 PPDLSPAHEIRL
+392 LAHEIRMER
-404 DHVGFRY
+404 VAFRY
-411 EPDRPLVLDDLSLAI
+411 EADRPLVLEDLSLTI
-426 AAGRVT
+426 AAGKVT

-443 TVADLINGLLAPLT
+443 TVADLVNGLLSPST
-457 GQVLVDGVE
+457 GRVLIDGAE
-466 LTPQT
+466 LTPQA

-491 TVRNNLRWANPD
+491 TVRANLRWANPD
-503 ASEKEMRESL
+503 ASEQEMKESL
-513 GLAAAEFVFELPQ
+513 SLAAAEFVFELPQ

-531 VGDRGMLLS
+531 VETAECSSPTASGSASRW
-540 HGQRQRIALARA
+540 RARCCA
-552 LLRKPGLLILDE
+552 RPGLLILDE

-575 RILDAIERLQG
+575 RILDAIEQLKG

-593 AHRISA
+593 AHRVSA
-599 IQRAEI
+599 IQRADM
-605 IYVIENGRVAES
+605 IYLIENGSVAES
-617 GDWQSLS
+617 GDWQTLS
-624 NQPSHR
+624 SRPSQR
-630 VGSLFRLQDAMA
+630 VGSLFRLQDALA